1 MNRFREQRIKH
12 GYKSQKELADVLFV
26 NQTAVSQWERGV
38 TTPSSQLLVKLSE
51 LYGVTTDY
59 LLGHVKEDLASSSL
73 DKHPVS
79 SGVIRIPVLGQIQ
92 AGVPMEAIEDVLDWE
107 EIPASWGSGNRQYF
121 GLRVKG
127 DSMYPKYLEG
137 DTVILQKEKTC
148 DNGDDCAV
156 LVNGDAA
163 TLKQVFFRDGGA
175 IELRPINPA
184 YPPRTYTPAEI
195 ESLPVQVLG
204 IVVELRRKI
213 K

>member
-12 GYKSQKELADVLFV
+12 GYKSQKELADILFV

-59 LLGHVKEDLASSSL
+59 LLGNEKKEILSSL
-73 DKHPVS
+73 PEDHSVS
-79 SGVIRIPVLGQIQ
+79 PGVIRIPVLGQIQ
-92 AGVPMEAIEDVLDWE
+92 AGIPMEAIEDVIDWE
-107 EIPASWGSGNRQYF
+107 EVPVAWGSGGRQYF
-121 GLRVKG
+121 GLQVKG

-137 DTVILQKEKTC
+137 DTVILRKEKTC

-163 TLKQVFFRDGGA
+163 TLKQVFFRDGGGLE
-175 IELRPINPA
+175 IRPINPA
-184 YPPRTYTPAEI
+184 YPPRTYSPAEI
-195 ESLPVQVLG
+195 ESLPVQILG